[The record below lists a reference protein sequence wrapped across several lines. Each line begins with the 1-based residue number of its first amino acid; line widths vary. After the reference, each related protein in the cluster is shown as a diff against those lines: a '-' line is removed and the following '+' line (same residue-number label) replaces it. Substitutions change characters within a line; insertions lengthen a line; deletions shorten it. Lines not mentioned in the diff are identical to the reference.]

1 MSRHWACC
9 LEWFRLICHHGH
21 LFYFSISNLKIH
33 YCGCVFSYYLLSSI
47 ETSKYSLNI
56 YSNIQ
61 LRIWPIKKWIIKIL
75 TTKPKYISFHKLKII
90 CLILGFFFIFLFG
103 FFKGY
108 YCWDN
113 KSYILFINNFVSFY
127 FKTFF
132 DKDLLFDIAIHSI
145 KLSNYYRYVWKGLL
159 KVS

>member
-33 YCGCVFSYYLLSSI
+33 YCGCVFSYYLLFSI

-90 CLILGFFFIFLFG
+90 CLILGFFYFFIFFIWVFSKVIIIGTVSLIL
-103 FFKGY
+103 
-108 YCWDN
+108 CL
-113 KSYILFINNFVSFY
+113 STILFLFILKPFSIRTY
-127 FKTFF
+127 SSR
-132 DKDLLFDIAIHSI
+132 LLFIQ
-145 KLSNYYRYVWKGLL
+145 SNYQIITGMFE
-159 KVS
+159 KVC

>member
-90 CLILGFFFIFLFG
+90 CLILGFFLFLYFFIWVFSKVIIIGTVSLILCLSTILFLFILKP
-103 FFKGY
+103 FSIRTY
-108 YCWDN
+108 
-113 KSYILFINNFVSFY
+113 SSILLFIQ
-127 FKTFF
+127 
-132 DKDLLFDIAIHSI
+132 
-145 KLSNYYRYVWKGLL
+145 SNYQIIICMFE
-159 KVS
+159 KVC